1 MAVPTEVVPVTAEQ
15 LAESVPDDK
24 RIELVRGEVVEMSPA
39 GFDHG
44 AIALAVGSILREF
57 VRRRALGTVTAAET
71 GFILSR
77 DPDTVR
83 APDAA
88 FVARERVV
96 RQGRPEGFFE
106 GAPDLA
112 VEVVSPHDRDLE
124 VEEKILDY
132 LRAGTRMVWV
142 IRPRSKTV
150 TVYSSFSDI
159 RVFLIHETLDGGD
172 VLPGLEVP
180 VRELFE

>member
-1 MAVPTEVVPVTAEQ
+1 MAVPAEMVLVTAEQ
-15 LAESVPDDK
+15 LAETVPDD
-24 RIELVRGEVVEMSPA
+24 RRVELVKGEVVEMSPA

-44 AIALAVGSILREF
+44 AIALAVGSILRDF
-57 VRRRALGTVTAAET
+57 VRSQRLGTVTAAET
-71 GFILSR
+71 GFVLSR
-77 DPDTVR
+77 NPDTVR

-88 FVARERVV
+88 FVARERVE

-112 VEVVSPHDRDLE
+112 VEVVSPHDRDLQ

-132 LRAGTRMVWV
+132 LQAGTRMVWV
-142 IRPRSKTV
+142 VRPRSQTV
-150 TVYSSFSDI
+150 TVYRSFSDI
-159 RVFLIHETLDGGD
+159 RVYLIDEALSGGD
-172 VLPGLEVP
+172 LLPGLEVP

>member
-1 MAVPTEVVPVTAEQ
+1 MGLPAEVALVTAEQ
-15 LAESVPDDK
+15 LASTIPGEKPL
-24 RIELVRGEVVEMSPA
+24 ELVRGEVVEMSPA

-44 AIALAVGSILREF
+44 AIALAVGSVLREF
-57 VRRRALGTVTAAET
+57 VRSHGLGTVTAAET
-71 GFILSR
+71 GFILAR

-88 FVARERVV
+88 FVARERVG

-132 LRAGTRMVWV
+132 LQAGTRMVWV
-142 IRPRSKTV
+142 VRPRNQTV
-150 TVYSSFSDI
+150 TVYRSFSDI
-159 RVFLIHETLDGGD
+159 RVFLVDETLDGGD

-180 VRELFE
+180 VSELFE